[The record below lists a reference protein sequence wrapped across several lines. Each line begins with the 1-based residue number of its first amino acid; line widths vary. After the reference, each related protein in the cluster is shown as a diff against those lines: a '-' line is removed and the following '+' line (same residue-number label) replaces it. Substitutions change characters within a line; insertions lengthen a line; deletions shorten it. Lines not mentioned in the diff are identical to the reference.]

1 MCRLFPLNTAQYDP
15 TLESRFI
22 SIISQRL
29 PNLKDEPNFFDTFK
43 YSPLPLSD
51 PTVFNHNRP
60 AFPSAPLTTNNNWY
74 PQTHGNSFQNH
85 YPYDPTATHQVQ
97 VSQMTSHHNLNLTQN
112 QVQYYP
118 TVPVGLPPYQH
129 IYDNA
134 FRSPSNHSLLDRY
147 NGSVD
152 PTLVHRGDTQEVP
165 VKAHATIATDTST
178 SIEQSNNGI
187 APCDSPLVYDDQS
200 LLGDFAFA
208 DGFDN
213 ADDDVLSP
221 SQGEGLGL

>member
-1 MCRLFPLNTAQYDP
+1 MYFSSLSFNRSVNGWGFKRLLRVGPDNKEYYHECFLRGRSDLTKLITRLVASPGK
-15 TLESRFI
+15 
-22 SIISQRL
+22 RL

-152 PTLVHRGDTQEVP
+152 PTLVHRGILKRYQ
-165 VKAHATIATDTST
+165 
-178 SIEQSNNGI
+178 
-187 APCDSPLVYDDQS
+187 
-200 LLGDFAFA
+200 
-208 DGFDN
+208 
-213 ADDDVLSP
+213 
-221 SQGEGLGL
+221 